1 MKKFAALFHDLDSM
15 TKTNDRL
22 DRLVT
27 YFENACHEDSIWVCW
42 FLAGNRIKGAIKTGE
57 LRSFLSEKVNLPLW
71 LIEECHD
78 RVGDLAETVSLLA
91 GSDSGNQSF
100 GLNKII
106 REFLLPLRAMD
117 TEERKTTLYR
127 AWDQLSM
134 DEMLPFHK
142 LLTGGFRMG
151 VSKGNL
157 CKALARV
164 GKVEPAVIA
173 QRLSGNW
180 TCDDLT
186 MEDILDPPDEGKD
199 GMNRPFPFCLASPL
213 QEKATSLGEVK
224 DWQVEWKWDGI
235 RAQLLTTGGGG
246 GMLWSRGEESIDE
259 SFPEVLECIP
269 YLPPGLCMDGEILAW
284 GREGLRSFSR
294 LQKRLGRKNPGP
306 SIQRKE
312 PVRFQAYDLLRVDGK
327 DLRSLPMGERR
338 KKLEDLLNKMP
349 GHLPLGISPLVHEK
363 SWENLEI
370 RRKESRDR
378 GVEGFML
385 KRKDSKYESGRVKGA
400 WFKWKVDPFLADMV
414 VVSAQLGHGKRAN
427 LYSDYSLAVWDE
439 SGRLVTVAKAYSGLS
454 NEEIEEVDKFVRKN
468 ITGKFGPVRG
478 VNPSLVFEIAFEGAQ
493 SSGRHK
499 SGVALRFPRIHRWRK
514 DKKIEEADTLEMI
527 RGYAGMNENITMEGG
542 HKTDADGNLLL
553 F

>member
-91 GSDSGNQSF
+91 GSDSGNKSL
-100 GLNKII
+100 GLDKII
-106 REFLLPLRAMD
+106 RGFLLPLRAMD

-186 MEDILDPPDEGKD
+186 MEDILDPPDEGID

-213 QEKATSLGEVK
+213 QEKATLLGGVK

-427 LYSDYSLAVWDE
+427 LYSDYSLAVWDD
-439 SGRLVTVAKAYSGLS
+439 SGNLVTVAKAYSGLS

-499 SGVALRFPRIHRWRK
+499 SGVALRFPRINRWRK
-514 DKKIEEADTLEMI
+514 DKRIEEADTLETI
-527 RGYAGMNENITMEGG
+527 RGYARMNESVREENGQ
-542 HKTDADGNLLL
+542 KSDADGNLLL